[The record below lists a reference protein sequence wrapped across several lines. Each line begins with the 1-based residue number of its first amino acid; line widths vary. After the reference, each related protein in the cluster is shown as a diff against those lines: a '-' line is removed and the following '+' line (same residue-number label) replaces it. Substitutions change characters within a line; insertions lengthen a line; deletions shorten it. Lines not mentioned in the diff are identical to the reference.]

1 MFKEMRKLLTFLF
14 VGLTIAILGISLI
27 QTNAQ
32 ASPVS
37 QSAAGKTNTA
47 LEGTRRNQ
55 LGYVL
60 PPYPQVCA
68 RQECYDCKDFQYQE
82 DAQAFFKAF
91 ANDPSGLDS
100 PKGLKGNG
108 QACTARP
115 HRSSSPQKAK

>member
-1 MFKEMRKLLTFLF
+1 MRKLLTVLF

-37 QSAAGKTNTA
+37 PSPAPKTNTDVQ
-47 LEGTRRNQ
+47 GTHRNPQ
-55 LGYVL
+55 GYVL

-68 RQECYDCKDFQYQE
+68 TQECYDCKDFQYQE

-91 ANDPSGLDS
+91 PNDPSGIDG
-100 PKGLKGNG
+100 PKGPKGSG

-115 HRSSSPQKAK
+115 HRPESPQKAK